1 MNREDV
7 AKRNASIVRDM
18 RNGMRIR
25 DVMKKYDVSRYT
37 SSTKTSGI

>member
-25 DVMKKYDVSRYT
+25 DVMKNLYT
-37 SSTKTSGI
+37 NHFCRRDYKSA